1 MPLNDGKKPP
11 PISAA
16 NSPLKAS
23 SKALNTE
30 TSKAAGE
37 QSQKQEDA
45 AKNNNKAAASNVNE
59 SDDDDSV
66 FINENKPK
74 KASKHQPA
82 LGNASSVML
91 SVAPSST
98 KPIATAAAQ
107 IHNSRESNVPSETVV
122 R

>member
-37 QSQKQEDA
+37 QSQKHEDV
-45 AKNNNKAAASNVNE
+45 AKNNNKAASNVNE

-107 IHNSRESNVPSETVV
+107 IHNSRDSNVPSETVV